1 MARMGRNEVRMYEDA
16 VGWFT
21 QKTAEHYNSVE
32 NGGPPLLDNP
42 DMYHVAVCGLL
53 TALRG
58 SGDGKS
64 EQEWDSEKAALLA
77 FGA

>member
-1 MARMGRNEVRMYEDA
+1 MARVERNEVRMYEEA
-16 VGWFT
+16 IRWFT

-53 TALRG
+53 NALRG

-64 EQEWDSEKAALLA
+64 GQGWDTENAALLSV
-77 FGA
+77 GA